1 MYPLLSPKIKK
12 GEASMSKNRF
22 LLVLYISVLLLGL
35 TSPVLAETTATY
47 DLSWWTVDS
56 GGVTGLTSGSY
67 TLSGTAGQ
75 PDADSVSAGDYDLA
89 GGFWGALMVKINSFL
104 PLIKK

>member
-1 MYPLLSPKIKK
+1 MKSKILLIILC
-12 GEASMSKNRF
+12 
-22 LLVLYISVLLLGL
+22 LLALLALAAV
-35 TSPVLAETTATY
+35 PVLAETTATY

-56 GGVTGLTSGSY
+56 GGVTDLTSGSY

-75 PDADSVSAGDYDLA
+75 PDAGSLSAGDYDLA
-89 GGFWGALMVKINSFL
+89 GGFWTGLLVKLESFL

>member
-1 MYPLLSPKIKK
+1 MKKKLL
-12 GEASMSKNRF
+12 
-22 LLVLYISVLLLGL
+22 LLLYLIILVLGL
-35 TSPVLAETTATY
+35 TSPVLAKSSAAY

-56 GGVTGLTSGSY
+56 GGVTGSTSGNY

-75 PDADSVSAGDYDLA
+75 PDTGSLSSGDYDLA
-89 GGFWGALMVKINSFL
+89 SGFWGSILGKLQNFL